1 VLFAAMLSSNHSG
14 AIAMPLC
21 AGARQWLVAA
31 RVLVSFTLVLFGDGA
46 APRPDG
52 FTGGLI
58 AFLGVLKG
66 LMTLVVLRVTVGSF
80 AFCSFGV

>member
-1 VLFAAMLSSNHSG
+1 
-14 AIAMPLC
+14 
-21 AGARQWLVAA
+21 
-31 RVLVSFTLVLFGDGA
+31 VLVSFTLVLFGDGA